1 MTSRLTASVLRNR
14 PIVVAFLVVFIL
26 AGVNA
31 YNHLP
36 VEAYPDVS
44 NLRVQVQTL
53 WPGHAAEEVERQVT
67 IPLEAALNGVP
78 QRLSMRSI
86 SLFGLSQISLIFE
99 DNADPVAARNLVS
112 QLLGAVN
119 LPAGASASLSPD
131 ATPIGEIFRYTL
143 RAPPGFPPEELRA
156 IEDWVVEK
164 KFRSVPGVV
173 DLNPFGG
180 LTKQYQVLVDPA
192 RLKAYGLNL
201 QQVFTALQN
210 ANVNAGGGY
219 VEHGAQLYIVRGLG
233 LIRNVDDIANT
244 AVTTVNGTPVLI
256 KDIGQVVIGHATRLG
271 RVGRTDC
278 AGGKVVRDE
287 DDVPENIVIMRRG
300 ENPTV
305 VCERVKQMFD
315 DLNEHYLPPGVKLV
329 MYYDRTALVDRTV
342 HTVHKNLAEGVALVL
357 TVTLLF
363 LGLGNWRSALV
374 VALAVPV
381 SLLGAYMLLDLRGI
395 PANLISLGAIDFGII
410 VDSSVVIM
418 ENLLRILHE
427 RGAKLRSLPRAIT
440 EAVTQMGRP
449 ILFSKIILLTAFI
462 PLYTLQQVEGRIFK
476 PMAWTLTFALIAG
489 TFFAMLVAPAL
500 ATFAVHKGIQEEESW
515 IVRWLLRLY
524 RPALD
529 FALKSRALIFGGA
542 VLLLVMGGVVFHF
555 VGSEF
560 LPKLDEGDLWVRT
573 FLPQSI
579 SPSEAAKITHEVR
592 LLLASFPE
600 VRYVVDQEGM
610 PDDGSDVN
618 GWDVTEYSVGLV
630 PRERWTTAHSREALC
645 DAMARKLRQI
655 PGIDTQFSQYI
666 EDNVDEAVSGIKSEL
681 AIKVFGPDTFVL
693 QKLADHIVDV
703 VSRVPGA
710 EDVST
715 EHLTGQPQ
723 IQITVDRGAI
733 ARYGLAVADVLNVV
747 ATALGG
753 QAATQVLEGERSFDL
768 VVKMAPHAVADV
780 ASIRAL
786 PVFGSNG
793 ERVTL
798 GDLATV
804 EARPGMARIYREENE
819 RRTDIKLSIRDRA
832 MGSVVADAQ
841 RALAAQIKVPSGYR
855 VVWTG
860 AFENERRAERRL
872 AIIFPVTLLAIF
884 FLLFI
889 TFNSSAFAGLV
900 LLIVPYSAV
909 GGLLALPLA
918 GLNLSVAA
926 LVGFVALFGIAIQNN
941 VILVARIREL
951 RLSGLDRAAAIREGA
966 TQRVRPMAMT
976 ALMAMLGLLPAAL
989 SAGVGAETARPFAVV
1004 IIGGLVTGTLMT
1016 LFLVPLLYSWFEK
1029 KSVEETTR

>member
-1 MTSRLTASVLRNR
+1 MISKLTASMLHHR

-26 AGVNA
+26 AGINA
-31 YNHLP
+31 YEKLP

-53 WPGHAAEEVERQVT
+53 WPGHAAEEVEQQVT

-99 DNADPVAARNLVS
+99 DNADPIAARNLVN
-112 QLLGAVN
+112 QLLTTVA
-119 LPAGASASLSPD
+119 LPAGAQTGMSPD
-131 ATPIGEIFRYTL
+131 ATPIGEVFRYTL

-192 RLKAYGLNL
+192 KLKSYGLNL

-210 ANVNAGGGY
+210 GNVNAGGGY

-233 LIRNVDDIANT
+233 LIKNVDDIANI
-244 AVTTVNGTPVLI
+244 AVSTVNGTPILI
-256 KDIGQVVIGHATRLG
+256 KNIGQIIIGHATRLG

-278 AGGKVVRDE
+278 AGGKVISDE

-300 ENPTV
+300 DNPTE
-305 VCERVKQMFD
+305 VCERVEQMYHEINAHF
-315 DLNEHYLPPGVKLV
+315 LPPGVKLV

-342 HTVHKNLAEGVALVL
+342 HTVHKNLLEGIALVM

-363 LGLGNWRSALV
+363 LGLGNWRSALI

-427 RGAKLRSLPRAIT
+427 RKGKLRSLPRAIT
-440 EAVTQMGRP
+440 ESVAQMGRP

-476 PMAWTLTFALIAG
+476 PMAWTLTFALVAG
-489 TFFAMLVAPAL
+489 TVFAVLVVPAL
-500 ATFAVHKGIQEEESW
+500 ATFAVRRGTQEEESW
-515 IVRWLLRLY
+515 IVRWLLRIY

-529 FALKSRALIFGGA
+529 FALKSRKLIYAAA
-542 VLLLVMGGVVFHF
+542 VLLLVIGGLVFHF

-579 SPSEAAKITHEVR
+579 SPSEAAKITHKVR

-618 GWDVTEYSVGLV
+618 GWDTTEYSVGLI
-630 PRERWTTAHSREALC
+630 PRERWTTAHDREALC
-645 DAMARKLRQI
+645 DAMARKLQAI

-666 EDNVDEAVSGIKSEL
+666 EDNVDEAVSGVKANL
-681 AIKVFGPDTFVL
+681 AIKVFGPDSLEL
-693 QKLADHIVDV
+693 QKLADQIVDV
-703 VSRVPGA
+703 VSKVPGA
-710 EDVST
+710 ADVCT

-723 IQITVDRGAI
+723 IQITVNRAAI
-733 ARYGLAVADVLNVV
+733 GRYGLAMTDLQNVI

-768 VVKMAPHAVADV
+768 VVKMAPCAVADV
-780 ASIRAL
+780 EAIRNI

-804 EARPGMARIYREENE
+804 EAKAGMARIYREENE
-819 RRTDIKLSIRDRA
+819 RRTDIKLSVRDRD
-832 MGSVVADAQ
+832 MGSMVGDAQ
-841 RALAAQIKVPSGYR
+841 RALAAQVKLPTGYR
-855 VVWTG
+855 IVWTG
-860 AFENERRAERRL
+860 AFENERRAERRM
-872 AIIFPVTLLAIF
+872 AIVFPITLMAIF
-884 FLLFI
+884 FLLFV
-889 TFNSSAFAGLV
+889 TFNSSSFATLI
-900 LLIVPYSAV
+900 LLNVPYSAV
-909 GGLLALPLA
+909 GGILALPLA
-918 GLNLSVAA
+918 GLNMSVAA
-926 LVGFVALFGIAIQNN
+926 LVGFVALFGIAIQNS
-941 VILVARIREL
+941 VILVSRIHEL
-951 RLSGLDRAAAIREGA
+951 RRTGLDMTAAVREGA
-966 TQRVRPMAMT
+966 ASRVRPMVMT
-976 ALMAMLGLLPAAL
+976 ALMAMLGLLPAAI
-989 SAGVGAETARPFAVV
+989 STGVGAETARPFAVV
-1004 IIGGLVTGTLMT
+1004 IIGGLITGTVMT
-1016 LFLVPLLYSWFEK
+1016 LFIVPLLYPHFEK
-1029 KSVEETTR
+1029 KSTLPH

>member
-1 MTSRLTASVLRNR
+1 MFSKITASILRNR
-14 PIVVAFLVVFIL
+14 PVVVALLVVFIL

-31 YNHLP
+31 YERLP

-44 NLRVQVQTL
+44 NLLIQVQTL
-53 WPGHAAEEVERQVT
+53 WPGHAAEEVEQQVT
-67 IPLEAALNGVP
+67 IPIEAALNGVP

-86 SLFGLSQISLIFE
+86 SLFGLSQISLVFE
-99 DNADPVAARNLVS
+99 DNADPATARNLVN
-112 QLLGAVN
+112 QLLSTVT
-119 LPAGASASLSPD
+119 LPAGAQASLSPD
-131 ATPIGEIFRYTL
+131 ATPIGEVFRYTL

-156 IEDWVVEK
+156 LEDWVVEK

-192 RLKAYGLNL
+192 KLKSYGLNL

-210 ANVNAGGGY
+210 GNVNAGGGY

-233 LIRNVDDIANT
+233 LVKNVDDIQNV
-244 AVTTVNGTPVLI
+244 AVAAVNGTPILI
-256 KDIGQVVIGHATRLG
+256 KDIGQVIIGHATRLG
-271 RVGRTDC
+271 RVGRTD
-278 AGGKVVRDE
+278 AANGKITSDE

-300 ENPTV
+300 DNPTM
-305 VCERVKQMFD
+305 VCQRVEEMYD
-315 DLNEHYLPPGVKLV
+315 DINAHYLPPGVKLV

-342 HTVHKNLAEGVALVL
+342 HTVHKNLLEGIALVMS
-357 TVTLLF
+357 VTLLF

-374 VALAVPV
+374 VALAVPF
-381 SLLGAYMLLDLRGI
+381 SLLGAYLLLDLRGI

-410 VDSSVVIM
+410 VDASVVIM

-427 RGAKLRSLPRAIT
+427 RKGILRSLPRAIT

-476 PMAWTLTFALIAG
+476 PMAWTLTFALVAG
-489 TFFAMLVAPAL
+489 TVFAMLIVPAL
-500 ATFAVHKGIQEEESW
+500 AAFAVKGGKIAEEESW

-529 FALKSRALIFGGA
+529 FAMQSRWLIFVGA
-542 VLLLVMGGVVFHF
+542 TALLLIGGIVFHF

-579 SPSEAAKITHEVR
+579 SPSEAAKITHKVR

-618 GWDVTEYSVGLV
+618 GWDTTEYSVGLI
-630 PRERWTTAHSREALC
+630 PRDRWTTAHNREALC
-645 DAMARKLRQI
+645 DAMARKLMAI
-655 PGIDTQFSQYI
+655 PGVDTQFSQYI
-666 EDNVDEAVSGIKSEL
+666 EDNVDEAVSGVKANL
-681 AIKVFGPDTFVL
+681 AIKLFGPDFFTL
-693 QKLADHIVDV
+693 QKLSDQIVDV
-703 VSRVPGA
+703 VSKVPGA
-710 EDVST
+710 ADVGT
-715 EHLTGQPQ
+715 EYLIGQPQ
-723 IQITVDRGAI
+723 IQITVNRAAI
-733 ARYGLAVADVLNVV
+733 ARYGLAVADVQNVV
-747 ATALGG
+747 STALGG

-768 VVKMAPHAVADV
+768 VVKMSPHSVADV
-780 ASIRAL
+780 QSIRNV

-793 ERVTL
+793 ERITL

-819 RRTDIKLSIRDRA
+819 RRTDIKLSIRDRD

-841 RALAAQIKVPSGYR
+841 HALAAQVKLPPGYHI
-855 VVWTG
+855 VWTG
-860 AFENERRAERRL
+860 AFENERRAEHRL
-872 AIIFPVTLLAIF
+872 AIIFPITLMAIF

-889 TFNSSAFAGLV
+889 TFNSSAFAALI

-909 GGLLALPLA
+909 GGILALPVA

-926 LVGFVALFGIAIQNN
+926 LVGFVALFGIAIQNS
-941 VILVARIREL
+941 VILVSRIHEL
-951 RLSGLDRAAAIREGA
+951 RRSGLAMSAAVREGA
-966 TQRVRPMAMT
+966 ASRVRPMVMT
-976 ALMAMLGLLPAAL
+976 ALMAMLGLLPAAV
-989 SAGVGAETARPFAVV
+989 STGVGAETARPFAVV
-1004 IIGGLVTGTLMT
+1004 IIGGLITATVMT
-1016 LFLVPLLYSWFEK
+1016 LFLIPLLYPYFEK
-1029 KSVEETTR
+1029 KSPETP

>member
-1 MTSRLTASVLRNR
+1 MIGKLTAYVLRNR

-26 AGVNA
+26 AGLNA
-31 YNHLP
+31 YEHLP

-67 IPLEAALNGVP
+67 IPIEAAMNGAP
-78 QRLSMRSI
+78 HRLSMRSI
-86 SLFGLSQISLIFE
+86 SLIGLSQISLIFE
-99 DNADPVAARNLVS
+99 DNADPIASRNLVS
-112 QLLGAVN
+112 QLLSSVTLPTGAN
-119 LPAGASASLSPD
+119 AALSPD
-131 ATPIGEIFRYTL
+131 ATPIGEVFRYTL
-143 RAPPGFPPEELRA
+143 RAPAGFPPEELRA

-164 KFRSVPGVV
+164 KFRSVPGIV

-210 ANVNAGGGY
+210 GNVNAGGGY
-219 VEHGAQLYIVRGLG
+219 VEHGAQLYVVRGLG
-233 LIRNVDDIANT
+233 LIKDVDDIKNV
-244 AVTTVNGTPVLI
+244 AVATVNGTPILI

-278 AGGKVVRDE
+278 ANGKITRDE

-315 DLNEHYLPPGVKLV
+315 DINAHYLPAGVKLV
-329 MYYDRTALVDRTV
+329 MYYDRTALVDRTI
-342 HTVHKNLAEGVALVL
+342 HTVHKNLGEGIALVL

-410 VDSSVVIM
+410 VDASVVIM

-427 RGAKLRSLPRAIT
+427 RKRTLRSLPRAIT

-449 ILFSKIILLTAFI
+449 ILFSKVILLTAFI

-476 PMAWTLTFALIAG
+476 PMAWTLTFALVAG
-489 TFFAMLVAPAL
+489 TVFAMLVAPAL
-500 ATFAVHKGIQEEESW
+500 ATFAVKRGTQEEESW

-524 RPALD
+524 RPALE
-529 FALKSRALIFGGA
+529 FALNSRRLIFAGA
-542 VLLLVMGGVVFHF
+542 VGLLILGGVVFHF

-579 SPSEAAKITHEVR
+579 SPSEAAKLTHQVR
-592 LLLASFPE
+592 LKLAAFPE
-600 VRYVVDQEGM
+600 VRYIVDQEGM

-618 GWDVTEYSVGLV
+618 GWDVSEYSVGLI
-630 PRERWTTAHSREALC
+630 PRERWTTAHEREALC
-645 DAMARKLRQI
+645 DAMAHKLREI

-681 AIKVFGPDTFVL
+681 AIKVFGPDTITL
-693 QKLADHIVDV
+693 QKLADQIVAV
-703 VSRVPGA
+703 VSQVPGA
-710 EDVST
+710 ADVGT

-723 IQITVDRGAI
+723 IQITVNRAAI
-733 ARYGLAVADVLNVV
+733 GRFGLAMTDMQNIV

-753 QAATQVLEGERSFDL
+753 QAATQVLEGERAFDL
-768 VVKMAPHAVADV
+768 VVKMVPRAVTDIQ
-780 ASIRAL
+780 SIQSI
-786 PVFGSNG
+786 PVFGANG
-793 ERVTL
+793 ERLTL

-804 EARPGMARIYREENE
+804 AASPGMARIYREENE
-819 RRTDIKLSIRDRA
+819 RRTDIKLSIRDRD

-841 RALAAQIKVPSGYR
+841 QALEAKIKLPTGYR
-855 VVWTG
+855 IVWTG

-872 AIIFPVTLLAIF
+872 AIIFPVTLMAIF

-889 TFNSSAFAGLV
+889 TFNSSAFATLI

-926 LVGFVALFGIAIQNN
+926 LVGFVALFGIAIQNS
-941 VILVARIREL
+941 VILVSRIREL
-951 RLSGLDRAAAIREGA
+951 RKTGMKITAAIREGA
-966 TQRVRPMAMT
+966 TQRVRPMVMT

-989 SAGVGAETARPFAVV
+989 STGVGAETARPFAVV
-1004 IIGGLVTGTLMT
+1004 IIGGLITGTVMT

-1029 KSVEETTR
+1029 KSVEENAK

>member
-1 MTSRLTASVLRNR
+1 MIGKLTAYVLRNR

-26 AGVNA
+26 AGLNA
-31 YNHLP
+31 YEHLP

-67 IPLEAALNGVP
+67 IPIEAAMNGVP
-78 QRLSMRSI
+78 HRLSMRSI

-99 DNADPVAARNLVS
+99 DNADPIASRNLVS
-112 QLLGAVN
+112 QLLSSVTLPTGAN
-119 LPAGASASLSPD
+119 AALSPD
-131 ATPIGEIFRYTL
+131 ATPIGEVFRYTL
-143 RAPPGFPPEELRA
+143 RAPAGFPPEELRA

-164 KFRSVPGVV
+164 KFRSVPGIV

-210 ANVNAGGGY
+210 GNVNAGGGY
-219 VEHGAQLYIVRGLG
+219 VEHGAQLYVVRGLG
-233 LIRNVDDIANT
+233 LIKDVDDIKNV
-244 AVTTVNGTPVLI
+244 AVATVNGTPILI
-256 KDIGQVVIGHATRLG
+256 KDIGQIVIGHATRLG

-278 AGGKVVRDE
+278 ANGKVIRDE

-305 VCERVKQMFD
+305 VCERVKQMFED
-315 DLNEHYLPPGVKLV
+315 INAHYLPAGVKLV

-342 HTVHKNLAEGVALVL
+342 HTVHKNLGEGIALVL

-410 VDSSVVIM
+410 VDASVVIM

-427 RGAKLRSLPRAIT
+427 RKGKLRSLPRAIT

-476 PMAWTLTFALIAG
+476 PMAWTLTFALVAG
-489 TFFAMLVAPAL
+489 TVFAMLVAPAL
-500 ATFAVHKGIQEEESW
+500 ATFAVKRGTQEEESW

-529 FALKSRALIFGGA
+529 FALNSRGVIYAGA
-542 VLLLVMGGVVFHF
+542 VALLVIGGVVFHF

-579 SPSEAAKITHEVR
+579 SPSEAAKLTHQVR
-592 LLLASFPE
+592 LKLAAFPE
-600 VRYVVDQEGM
+600 VRYIVDQEGM

-618 GWDVTEYSVGLV
+618 GWDVTEYSVGLI
-630 PRERWTTAHSREALC
+630 PRERWTTAHGREALC
-645 DAMARKLRQI
+645 DAMARKLREI

-681 AIKVFGPDTFVL
+681 AIKVFGADTLTL
-693 QKLADHIVDV
+693 QKLADQIVAL
-703 VSRVPGA
+703 VSQVPGA
-710 EDVST
+710 ADVGT

-723 IQITVDRGAI
+723 IQITVNRAAI
-733 ARYGLAVADVLNVV
+733 ARFGLAMTDLQNIV

-753 QAATQVLEGERSFDL
+753 QAATQVLEGERAFDL
-768 VVKMAPHAVADV
+768 VVKMAPRAVTDIQ
-780 ASIRAL
+780 SIQSI

-793 ERVTL
+793 ERLTL

-804 EARPGMARIYREENE
+804 AASPGMARIYREENE
-819 RRTDIKLSIRDRA
+819 RRTDIKLSIRDRD

-841 RALAAQIKVPSGYR
+841 RALGAKIKVPTGYR
-855 VVWTG
+855 IVWTG

-872 AIIFPVTLLAIF
+872 AIIFPITLMAIF

-889 TFNSSAFAGLV
+889 TFNSSAFATLI

-941 VILVARIREL
+941 VILVSRIREL
-951 RLSGLDRAAAIREGA
+951 RHTGMKMTAAIREGA
-966 TQRVRPMAMT
+966 TQRVRPMVMT

-989 SAGVGAETARPFAVV
+989 STGVGAETARPFAVV
-1004 IIGGLVTGTLMT
+1004 IIGGLITGTVMT

-1029 KSVEETTR
+1029 KSVEENAK

>member
-1 MTSRLTASVLRNR
+1 MIGKLTAYVLRNR

-26 AGVNA
+26 AGLNA
-31 YNHLP
+31 YEHLP

-67 IPLEAALNGVP
+67 IPIEAAMNGAP
-78 QRLSMRSI
+78 HRLSMRSI
-86 SLFGLSQISLIFE
+86 SLIGLSQISLIFE
-99 DNADPVAARNLVS
+99 DNADPIASRNLVS
-112 QLLGAVN
+112 QLLSSVTLPTGAN
-119 LPAGASASLSPD
+119 AALSPD
-131 ATPIGEIFRYTL
+131 ATPIGEVFRYTL
-143 RAPPGFPPEELRA
+143 RAPAGFPPEELRA

-164 KFRSVPGVV
+164 KFRSVPGIV

-210 ANVNAGGGY
+210 GNVNAGGGY
-219 VEHGAQLYIVRGLG
+219 VEHGAQLYVVRGLG
-233 LIRNVDDIANT
+233 LIKDVDDIKNV
-244 AVTTVNGTPVLI
+244 AVATVNGTPILI

-278 AGGKVVRDE
+278 ANGKITRDE

-315 DLNEHYLPPGVKLV
+315 DINAHYLPAGVKLV
-329 MYYDRTALVDRTV
+329 MYYDRTALVDRTI
-342 HTVHKNLAEGVALVL
+342 HTVHKNLGEGIALVL

-410 VDSSVVIM
+410 VDASVVIM

-427 RGAKLRSLPRAIT
+427 RKRTLRSLPRAIT

-449 ILFSKIILLTAFI
+449 ILFSKVILLTAFI

-476 PMAWTLTFALIAG
+476 PMAWTLTFALVAG
-489 TFFAMLVAPAL
+489 TVFAMLVAPAL
-500 ATFAVHKGIQEEESW
+500 ATFAVKRGTQEEESW

-524 RPALD
+524 RPALE
-529 FALKSRALIFGGA
+529 FALNSRRLIFAGA
-542 VLLLVMGGVVFHF
+542 VGLLILGGVVFHF

-579 SPSEAAKITHEVR
+579 SPSEAAKLTHQVR
-592 LLLASFPE
+592 LKLAAFPE
-600 VRYVVDQEGM
+600 VRYIVDQEGM

-618 GWDVTEYSVGLV
+618 GWDVSEYSVGLI
-630 PRERWTTAHSREALC
+630 PRERWTTAHEREALC
-645 DAMARKLRQI
+645 DAMAHKLREL

-681 AIKVFGPDTFVL
+681 AIKVFGPDTITL
-693 QKLADHIVDV
+693 QKLADQIVAV
-703 VSRVPGA
+703 VSQVPGA
-710 EDVST
+710 ADVGT

-723 IQITVDRGAI
+723 IQITVNRAAI
-733 ARYGLAVADVLNVV
+733 GRFGLAMTDMQNIV

-753 QAATQVLEGERSFDL
+753 QAATQVLEGERAFDL
-768 VVKMAPHAVADV
+768 VVKMVPRAVTDIQ
-780 ASIRAL
+780 SIQSI
-786 PVFGSNG
+786 PVFGANG
-793 ERVTL
+793 ERLTL

-804 EARPGMARIYREENE
+804 AASPGMARIYREENE
-819 RRTDIKLSIRDRA
+819 RRTDIKLSIRDRD

-841 RALAAQIKVPSGYR
+841 QALEAKIKLPTGYR
-855 VVWTG
+855 IVWTG

-872 AIIFPVTLLAIF
+872 AIIFPVTLMAIF

-889 TFNSSAFAGLV
+889 TFNSSAFATLI

-926 LVGFVALFGIAIQNN
+926 LVGFVALFGIAIQNS
-941 VILVARIREL
+941 VILVSRIREL
-951 RLSGLDRAAAIREGA
+951 RKTGMKITAAIREGA
-966 TQRVRPMAMT
+966 TQRVRPMVMT

-989 SAGVGAETARPFAVV
+989 STGVGAETARPFAVV
-1004 IIGGLVTGTLMT
+1004 IIGGLITGTVMT

-1029 KSVEETTR
+1029 KSVEENAK